1 MLIMNL
7 NSTIYF
13 FPIQSLGLSI
23 IHWKTDLASRFL
35 EAIKNNIGNTPVVRI
50 IMKISTLPKPISLI
64 AIEKYKIYI
73 VTDYIIAW
81 ISKNLIVFIN
91 FL

>member
-1 MLIMNL
+1 
-7 NSTIYF
+7 
-13 FPIQSLGLSI
+13 
-23 IHWKTDLASRFL
+23 LASRFL

-73 VTDYIIAW
+73 VTDYIIA
-81 ISKNLIVFIN
+81 
-91 FL
+91 